1 MPPPTS
7 VFKFFGKNRVEDF
20 TKGIFYAAHPSQFN
34 DPFECSPLFVKEIN
48 SNLVQCVKANFLSTI
63 INPDTKL
70 HYENAFLRDEKRI
83 FIELIY
89 RQLGMIPT
97 CGNVDD
103 TRMWAY
109 YNNHEGFAVEIDIS
123 KIPPLVKTV
132 DKDWGLEVLG
142 LFPINYVDNFPSIGI
157 EMGKLLLC
165 SIALSLFKERD
176 KWQHENEWRFIFRA
190 KNGENLGH
198 PLFKNWDQNVRKIK
212 LPIEC
217 IKAVYLGANFI
228 FSFNP
233 DGYLTIEQE
242 LMVEYL
248 LKNKETI
255 KVYQMVSQEDNFNF
269 TPYETGFQ
277 LRNGAYFAKDWID
290 GQYFEIGKKNIPK

>member
-1 MPPPTS
+1 
-7 VFKFFGKNRVEDF
+7 
-20 TKGIFYAAHPSQFN
+20 
-34 DPFECSPLFVKEIN
+34 
-48 SNLVQCVKANFLSTI
+48 
-63 INPDTKL
+63 
-70 HYENAFLRDEKRI
+70 
-83 FIELIY
+83 
-89 RQLGMIPT
+89 MIPT
-97 CGNVDD
+97 CRNVDD

-109 YNNHEGFAVEIDIS
+109 YNKHEGFAVEIDIS

-157 EMGKLLLC
+157 EWRKLLLLC

-176 KWQHENEWRFIFRA
+176 KWQHENEWRLIFRT

-198 PLFKNWDQNVRKIK
+198 QLLKNWDQNVRKIK

-217 IKAVYLGANFI
+217 IKAVYLGEKFI
-228 FSFNP
+228 LPFNP
-233 DGYLTIEQE
+233 DGYLTTEQE

-290 GQYFEIGKKNIPK
+290 GQYFEIGKKTILK